1 MELLDAMQL
10 NPQNST
16 PPGWGVGVGAWWRAG
31 GGGGGLRF

>member
-16 PPGWGVGVGAWWRAG
+16 PQGWGVGVGVGAWWG
-31 GGGGGLRF
+31 GGGGG